1 MGRNAVWILLSSAL
15 FFGAAIAGAF
25 DRGDFDR
32 IVDFS
37 ITLKSLDQSSG
48 GSRADLG
55 QQGKLLI
62 LNGTVSNIRILSPEP
77 EGFRAQ
83 LELVLGEWIGLEE
96 VRSYRC
102 SVLFQG
108 PEYAP
113 LFPRKKSGASGPGI
127 ETNTRVLVVARALEP
142 APVEQGGAG
151 WLLQGYHIRPLQ

>member
-1 MGRNAVWILLSSAL
+1 MGKNAVWILLSSAL

-25 DRGDFDR
+25 DRSDFDR

-37 ITLKSLDQSSG
+37 MTLKGLDQGSG
-48 GSRADLG
+48 GSRADLV

-77 EGFRAQ
+77 EGFQVQ

-113 LFPRKKSGASGPGI
+113 LFPRKKSGVSGAAI

-142 APVEQGGAG
+142 VSVEKDRTD
-151 WLLQGYHIRPLQ
+151 WLLQGFHIRSLQ